1 MHKHTNTPVIQRKS
15 RRCKSSV
22 KPFTS
27 NSLLEKAEL
36 RLVVQ
41 NIIDTQNKNTV
52 KVAKFDLQTEISYPQ
67 YVGYF
72 FRDYY
77 KVRLCKLIL

>member
-22 KPFTS
+22 KPFIA
-27 NSLLEKAEL
+27 NNLLEKAEL
-36 RLVVQ
+36 RLEVK
-41 NIIDTQNKNTV
+41 NILNTQNKNIV
-52 KVAKFDLQTEISYPQ
+52 KIAKFDLKSEISYPQ

-77 KVRLCKLIL
+77 KVKLCKLIL